1 MGKTRYILYSNKRQ
15 KAVAG
20 RAGCGPEISVGGGD
34 SVFRHVP
41 AATEKELGMKHSRR
55 AAGGR
60 RRVMT
65 RFLSPPGLVL
75 VFFLCAAQA
84 FGQAA
89 EGGSR
94 SPELRRITMEEAVEL
109 AVKNNLSLESSRI
122 DLDTKKRASDLVW
135 NQFLPELDVRGTL
148 ARTNAATVAS
158 GQIPVD
164 ISAMLDP
171 SLPPGSIYGSGGFY
185 AVDVPQWSVS
195 GNFSASLT
203 FSFAL
208 IQGIR
213 KIKADYQTGLLTY
226 AKARSQMERDI
237 RKSYYQMLLLQEN
250 IDLLRSSFVNAE
262 RQLAMAQANYNS
274 GLAPQLTLFQAQVSR
289 DTMKPTIDQAENGL
303 KLAMANFAMN
313 LGLDYDTRFELVP
326 VQGAPDY
333 IALDLQELSRRAVNG
348 KPDIMEL
355 RQTLAAAEYGRKAQA
370 LQLYTP
376 ALIFSWNYSPFMM
389 GPWDNDW
396 FDGDNWSDQGT
407 FSITLNMS
415 LNSFLPFT
423 KQGQG
428 LKDTDN
434 ALRTLNIGLA
444 QAIRGTEIEIYNT
457 ILSLE
462 QSRTLAET
470 QAETVALAERTYR
483 LTEEAY
489 RAGLQDLLQVQSA
502 DLSRRQAQVQ
512 MLEQQFNYRTG
523 LIDLEYSI
531 GVPFGTLSNGG
542 NAQ

>member
-1 MGKTRYILYSNKRQ
+1 LARLL
-15 KAVAG
+15 
-20 RAGCGPEISVGGGD
+20 
-34 SVFRHVP
+34 F
-41 AATEKELGMKHSRR
+41 
-55 AAGGR
+55 
-60 RRVMT
+60 
-65 RFLSPPGLVL
+65 PPGIIL
-75 VFFLCAAQA
+75 VFSLCVGQV

-89 EGGSR
+89 ESGG
-94 SPELRRITMEEAVEL
+94 PDPAVRRITVDEAVEL
-109 AVKNNLSLESSRI
+109 ALKSNLSLESSRI
-122 DLDTKKRASDLVW
+122 SLDTSKRASDLVW
-135 NQFLPELDVRGTL
+135 NQFLPELDLRGTL
-148 ARTNAATVAS
+148 SRSNSGSTQTMTV
-158 GQIPVD
+158 P
-164 ISAMLDP
+164 SAMIDSSALFP
-171 SLPPGSIYGSGGFY
+171 SGPPGPSTVFGVSPLS
-185 AVDVPQWSVS
+185 VDVDPQWIVN
-195 GNFSASLT
+195 GNFSATLS

-213 KIKADYQTGLLTY
+213 KIKADYQTGLLSY
-226 AKARSQMERDI
+226 AKARSQTERDI
-237 RKSYYQMLLLQEN
+237 RKAYYQMLLLQEN

-262 RQLAMAQANYNS
+262 RQVAMAQANYNN
-274 GLAPQLTLFQAQVSR
+274 GLAPQLTLLQAQVSR
-289 DTMKPTIDQAENGL
+289 ENMKPTIDQAENGL

-326 VQGAPDY
+326 VQGAPNY
-333 IALDLQELSRRAVNG
+333 GDLNLRELTSRAVNG

-355 RQTLAAAEYGRKAQA
+355 RQTLVATELGRKAQA

-376 ALIFSWNYSPFMM
+376 TLIFSWNYSPTLV

-396 FDGDNWSDQGT
+396 LEGDNWNEGGN
-407 FSITLNMS
+407 FSIMLSMG
-415 LNSFLPFT
+415 LNSLLPFT

-428 LKDTDN
+428 LKDIDN
-434 ALRTLNIGLA
+434 SLRTLNIGLA

-462 QSRTLAET
+462 RSRTQAET

-483 LTEEAY
+483 LTEDAY

-542 NAQ
+542 NAE